1 MLNSS
6 IAQSIVDITMSVLH
20 VNVNIMDVN
29 GTVIAAGDK
38 SRIGTFHCAAAEV
51 IATGQKKAVSA
62 QEAAT
67 MDNVEPGA
75 TYPIVYKGNVI
86 GALGMT
92 GAPEYVDKFV
102 ELGALYALL
111 FIEQENMKQRVF
123 QEQRVRE
130 SVLLD
135 LFTGRCLEDAD
146 FFLQRLAGLHYQ
158 LDRPH
163 RVIAVR
169 LNALENQADMIRCQQ
184 MKDQLTDVLSD
195 CRICGA
201 ALTGCFIQSRLA
213 LLVPAGHKA
222 CSPEALDESVQ
233 ELHNRLQAV
242 TGDQVLIAIDGV
254 CVSWKDIPAAF
265 AQAKGTLD
273 IVCRYNQKEWVVYS
287 ADYLTEYTL
296 LHISAEERQR
306 FIQAALGKL
315 YTGKPKQREMLLNTL
330 RTYFQ
335 HDRNVQKTAEA
346 LFIHRNTLNMRLNK
360 IQEWSGLSPLKFQD
374 AFNLRMALIL
384 MDLEEGGAQA
394 REENVNHEIY

>member
-1 MLNSS
+1 MLNSA

-75 TYPIVYKGNVI
+75 TYPIVYKGEVI

-111 FIEQENMKQRVF
+111 FIEQEDMKQRVF

-130 SVLLD
+130 SILLD
-135 LFTGRCLEDAD
+135 LFTGRCLKDAD
-146 FFLQRLAGLHYQ
+146 FFLQRLAGLNYR
-158 LDRPH
+158 LDKAH

-169 LNALENQADMIRCQQ
+169 LEALEHQTDMILCQQ
-184 MKDQLTDVLSD
+184 IKDRLTDLLANK
-195 CRICGA
+195 RICGA
-201 ALTGCFIQSRLA
+201 PLIGCFIQSQLA
-213 LLVPAGHKA
+213 LLAPVQNKPCA
-222 CSPEALDESVQ
+222 PERFAAEVKDLYDC
-233 ELHNRLQAV
+233 LRQA
-242 TGDQVLIAIDGV
+242 TDNQVLIAIDGI
-254 CVSWKDIPAAF
+254 CESWMDIPAAF
-265 AQAKGTLD
+265 AQAKGTLE
-273 IVCRYNQKEWVVYS
+273 IACRYNQKDGVIRS
-287 ADYLTEYTL
+287 DDYLTEYTL
-296 LHISAEERQR
+296 LHIPAQERQR
-306 FIQAALGKL
+306 FTSTVLGKL
-315 YTGKPKQREMLLNTL
+315 CTGKPRQRELLLQTL

-335 HDRNVQKTAEA
+335 NDMNAQKTAEE

-360 IQEWSGLSPLKFQD
+360 IREWSGLSPQRFQD
-374 AFNLRMALIL
+374 AFNLRMAIIL
-384 MDLEEGGAQA
+384 MDLEEKADQA
-394 REENVNHEIY
+394 KEENAET

>member
-1 MLNSS
+1 MLNSA

-75 TYPIVYKGNVI
+75 TYPIVYKGEVI

-111 FIEQENMKQRVF
+111 FIEQEDMKQRVF

-130 SVLLD
+130 SILLD
-135 LFTGRCLEDAD
+135 LFTGRCLKDAD
-146 FFLQRLAGLHYQ
+146 FFLQRLAGLNYR
-158 LDRPH
+158 LDKAH

-169 LNALENQADMIRCQQ
+169 LEALEHQTDMILCQQ
-184 MKDQLTDVLSD
+184 IKDRLTDLLANK
-195 CRICGA
+195 RICGA
-201 ALTGCFIQSRLA
+201 PLIGCFIQSQLA
-213 LLVPAGHKA
+213 LLAPVQNKPCA
-222 CSPEALDESVQ
+222 PERFAAEVKDLYDC
-233 ELHNRLQAV
+233 LRQA
-242 TGDQVLIAIDGV
+242 TGNQVLIAIDGI
-254 CVSWKDIPAAF
+254 CESWMDIPAAF
-265 AQAKGTLD
+265 AQAKGTLE
-273 IVCRYNQKEWVVYS
+273 IACRYNQKDGVICS
-287 ADYLTEYTL
+287 DDYLTEYTL
-296 LHISAEERQR
+296 LHIPAQERQR
-306 FIQAALGKL
+306 FTSTVLGKL
-315 YTGKPKQREMLLNTL
+315 CTGKPRQRELLLQTL

-335 HDRNVQKTAEA
+335 NDMNAQKTAEE

-360 IQEWSGLSPLKFQD
+360 IREWSGLSPQRFQD
-374 AFNLRMALIL
+374 AFNLRMAIIL
-384 MDLEEGGAQA
+384 MDLEEKADQA
-394 REENVNHEIY
+394 KEENAET

>member
-1 MLNSS
+1 MLNSA

-75 TYPIVYKGNVI
+75 TYPIVYKGEVI

-111 FIEQENMKQRVF
+111 FIEQEDMKQRVF

-130 SVLLD
+130 SILLD
-135 LFTGRCLEDAD
+135 LFTGRCLKDAD
-146 FFLQRLAGLHYQ
+146 FFLQRLAGLNYR
-158 LDRPH
+158 LDKAH

-169 LNALENQADMIRCQQ
+169 LEALEHQTDMILCQQ
-184 MKDQLTDVLSD
+184 IKDRLTDLLANK
-195 CRICGA
+195 RICGA
-201 ALTGCFIQSRLA
+201 PPIGCFVQSHLA
-213 LLVPAGHKA
+213 LLAPVQSKPCA
-222 CSPEALDESVQ
+222 PERFAAEVKDLYDC
-233 ELHNRLQAV
+233 LRQA
-242 TGDQVLIAIDGV
+242 TDNQVLIAIDGI
-254 CVSWKDIPAAF
+254 CESWTDIPAAF
-265 AQAKGTLD
+265 AQAKGTLE
-273 IVCRYNQKEWVVYS
+273 IACRYNQKDGVIRS
-287 ADYLTEYTL
+287 DDYLTEYTL
-296 LHISAEERQR
+296 LHIPAQERQR
-306 FIQAALGKL
+306 FTSTVLGKL
-315 YTGKPKQREMLLNTL
+315 CTGKPRQRELLLQTL

-335 HDRNVQKTAEA
+335 NDMNAQKTAEE

-360 IQEWSGLSPLKFQD
+360 IREWSGLSPQRFQD
-374 AFNLRMALIL
+374 AFNLRMAIIL
-384 MDLEEGGAQA
+384 MDLEEKADQA
-394 REENVNHEIY
+394 KEENAET

>member
-1 MLNSS
+1 MLNSA

-75 TYPIVYKGNVI
+75 TYPIVYKGEVI

-111 FIEQENMKQRVF
+111 FIEQEDMKQRVF

-130 SVLLD
+130 SILLD
-135 LFTGRCLEDAD
+135 LFTGRCLKDAD
-146 FFLQRLAGLHYQ
+146 FFLQRLAGLNYR
-158 LDRPH
+158 LDKAH

-169 LNALENQADMIRCQQ
+169 LEALEHQTDMILCQQ
-184 MKDQLTDVLSD
+184 IKDRLTDLLANK
-195 CRICGA
+195 RICGA
-201 ALTGCFIQSRLA
+201 PPIGCFVQSHLA
-213 LLVPAGHKA
+213 LLAPVQSKPCA
-222 CSPEALDESVQ
+222 PERFAAEVKDLYDC
-233 ELHNRLQAV
+233 LRQA
-242 TGDQVLIAIDGV
+242 TGNQVLIAIDGV
-254 CVSWKDIPAAF
+254 CESWTDIPAAF
-265 AQAKGTLD
+265 AQAKGTLE
-273 IVCRYNQKEWVVYS
+273 IACRYNQKDGVICS
-287 ADYLTEYTL
+287 DDYLTEYTL
-296 LHISAEERQR
+296 LHIPAQERQR
-306 FIQAALGKL
+306 FTSTVLGKL
-315 YTGKPKQREMLLNTL
+315 CTGKPRQRELLLQTL

-335 HDRNVQKTAEA
+335 NDMNAQKTAEE

-360 IQEWSGLSPLKFQD
+360 IREWSGLSPQRFQD
-374 AFNLRMALIL
+374 AFNLRMAIIL
-384 MDLEEGGAQA
+384 MDLEEKADQA
-394 REENVNHEIY
+394 KEENTEP

>member
-1 MLNSS
+1 MLNSA

-75 TYPIVYKGNVI
+75 TYPIVYKGEVI

-111 FIEQENMKQRVF
+111 FIEQEDMKQRVF

-130 SVLLD
+130 SILLD
-135 LFTGRCLEDAD
+135 LFTGRCLKDAD
-146 FFLQRLAGLHYQ
+146 FFLQRLAGLNYR
-158 LDRPH
+158 LDKAH

-169 LNALENQADMIRCQQ
+169 LEALEHQTDMILCQQ
-184 MKDQLTDVLSD
+184 IKDRLTDLLANK
-195 CRICGA
+195 RICGA
-201 ALTGCFIQSRLA
+201 PPIGCFVQSHLA
-213 LLVPAGHKA
+213 LLAPVQNKPCA
-222 CSPEALDESVQ
+222 PERFAAEVKDLYDC
-233 ELHNRLQAV
+233 LRQA
-242 TGDQVLIAIDGV
+242 TGNQVLIAIDGV
-254 CVSWKDIPAAF
+254 CESWTDIPAAF
-265 AQAKGTLD
+265 AQAKGTLE
-273 IVCRYNQKEWVVYS
+273 IACRYNQKDGVIRS
-287 ADYLTEYTL
+287 DDYLTEYTL
-296 LHISAEERQR
+296 LHIPAQERQR
-306 FIQAALGKL
+306 FTSTVLGKL
-315 YTGKPKQREMLLNTL
+315 RTGKPRQRELLLQTL

-335 HDRNVQKTAEA
+335 NDMNAQKTAEE

-360 IQEWSGLSPLKFQD
+360 IREWSGLSPQRFQD
-374 AFNLRMALIL
+374 AFNLRMAIIL
-384 MDLEEGGAQA
+384 MDLEEKADQA
-394 REENVNHEIY
+394 KEENTEP

>member
-1 MLNSS
+1 MLNSA

-75 TYPIVYKGNVI
+75 TYPIVYKGEVI

-111 FIEQENMKQRVF
+111 FIEQEDMKQRVF

-130 SVLLD
+130 SILLD
-135 LFTGRCLEDAD
+135 LFTGRCLTDAD
-146 FFLQRLAGLHYQ
+146 FFLQRLAGLNYR
-158 LDRPH
+158 LDKAH

-169 LNALENQADMIRCQQ
+169 LEALEHQTDMILCQQ
-184 MKDQLTDVLSD
+184 IKDRLTDLLAGK
-195 CRICGA
+195 RICGA
-201 ALTGCFIQSRLA
+201 PLIGCFVQSHLA
-213 LLVPAGHKA
+213 LLAPVQSKPCA
-222 CSPEALDESVQ
+222 PERFAAEVKDLYDC
-233 ELHNRLQAV
+233 LRQA
-242 TGDQVLIAIDGV
+242 TGNQVLIAIDGI
-254 CVSWKDIPAAF
+254 CESWMDIPAAF
-265 AQAKGTLD
+265 AQAKGTLE
-273 IVCRYNQKEWVVYS
+273 IACRYNQKDGVIRS
-287 ADYLTEYTL
+287 DDYLTEYTL
-296 LHISAEERQR
+296 LHIPAQERQR
-306 FIQAALGKL
+306 FTSTVLGKL
-315 YTGKPKQREMLLNTL
+315 RTGKPRQRELLLQTL

-335 HDRNVQKTAEA
+335 NDMNAQKTAEE

-360 IQEWSGLSPLKFQD
+360 IREWSGLSPQRFQD
-374 AFNLRMALIL
+374 AFNLRMAIIL
-384 MDLEEGGAQA
+384 MDLEEKADQA
-394 REENVNHEIY
+394 KEENTET

>member
-1 MLNSS
+1 MLNSA

-75 TYPIVYKGNVI
+75 TYPIVYKGEVI

-111 FIEQENMKQRVF
+111 FIEQEDMKQRVF

-130 SVLLD
+130 SILLD
-135 LFTGRCLEDAD
+135 LFTGRCLKDAD
-146 FFLQRLAGLHYQ
+146 FFLQRLAGLNYR
-158 LDRPH
+158 LDKAH

-169 LNALENQADMIRCQQ
+169 LEALEHQTDMILCQQ
-184 MKDQLTDVLSD
+184 IKDRLTDLLAGK
-195 CRICGA
+195 RICGA
-201 ALTGCFIQSRLA
+201 PLIGCFIQSQLA
-213 LLVPAGHKA
+213 LLAPVQNKPCA
-222 CSPEALDESVQ
+222 PERFAAEVKDLYDC
-233 ELHNRLQAV
+233 LRQA
-242 TGDQVLIAIDGV
+242 TGNQVLIAIDGV
-254 CVSWKDIPAAF
+254 CESWTDIPAAF
-265 AQAKGTLD
+265 AQAKGTLE
-273 IVCRYNQKEWVVYS
+273 IACRYNQKDGVIRS
-287 ADYLTEYTL
+287 DDYLTEYTL
-296 LHISAEERQR
+296 LHIPAQERQR
-306 FIQAALGKL
+306 FTSTVLGKL
-315 YTGKPKQREMLLNTL
+315 CTGKPRQRELLLQTL

-335 HDRNVQKTAEA
+335 NDMNAQKTAEE

-360 IQEWSGLSPLKFQD
+360 IREWSGLSPQRFQD
-374 AFNLRMALIL
+374 AFNLRVAIIL
-384 MDLEEGGAQA
+384 MDLEEKADQA
-394 REENVNHEIY
+394 KEENTEK

>member
-1 MLNSS
+1 MLNSA

-75 TYPIVYKGNVI
+75 TYPIVYKGEVI

-111 FIEQENMKQRVF
+111 FIEQEDMKQRVF

-130 SVLLD
+130 SILLD
-135 LFTGRCLEDAD
+135 LFTGRCLKDAD
-146 FFLQRLAGLHYQ
+146 FFLQRLAGLNYR
-158 LDRPH
+158 LDKAH

-169 LNALENQADMIRCQQ
+169 LEALEHQTDMILCQQ
-184 MKDQLTDVLSD
+184 IKDRLTDLLANK
-195 CRICGA
+195 RICGA
-201 ALTGCFIQSRLA
+201 PPIGCFVQSHLA
-213 LLVPAGHKA
+213 LLAPVQSKPCA
-222 CSPEALDESVQ
+222 PERFAAEVKDLYDC
-233 ELHNRLQAV
+233 LRQA
-242 TGDQVLIAIDGV
+242 TGNQVLIAIDGI
-254 CVSWKDIPAAF
+254 CESWMDIPAAF
-265 AQAKGTLD
+265 AQAKGTLE
-273 IVCRYNQKEWVVYS
+273 IACRYNQKDGVIRS
-287 ADYLTEYTL
+287 DDYLTEYTL
-296 LHISAEERQR
+296 LHIPAQERQR
-306 FIQAALGKL
+306 FTSTVLGKL
-315 YTGKPKQREMLLNTL
+315 CTGKPRQRELLLQTL

-335 HDRNVQKTAEA
+335 NDMNAQKTAEE

-360 IQEWSGLSPLKFQD
+360 IREWSGLSPQRFQD
-374 AFNLRMALIL
+374 AFNLRMAIIL
-384 MDLEEGGAQA
+384 MDLEEKADQA
-394 REENVNHEIY
+394 KEENTEP

>member
-1 MLNSS
+1 MLNSA

-75 TYPIVYKGNVI
+75 TYPIVYKGEVI

-111 FIEQENMKQRVF
+111 FIEQEDMKQRVF

-130 SVLLD
+130 SILLD
-135 LFTGRCLEDAD
+135 LFTGRCLKDAD
-146 FFLQRLAGLHYQ
+146 FFLQRLAGLNYR
-158 LDRPH
+158 LDKAH

-169 LNALENQADMIRCQQ
+169 LEALEHQTDMILCQQ
-184 MKDQLTDVLSD
+184 IKDRLTDLLANK
-195 CRICGA
+195 RICGA
-201 ALTGCFIQSRLA
+201 PLIGCFVQSQLA
-213 LLVPAGHKA
+213 LLAPVQNKPCA
-222 CSPEALDESVQ
+222 PERFAAEVKDLYDC
-233 ELHNRLQAV
+233 LRQA
-242 TGDQVLIAIDGV
+242 TDNQVLIAIDGI
-254 CVSWKDIPAAF
+254 CESWTDIPAAF
-265 AQAKGTLD
+265 AQAKGTLE
-273 IVCRYNQKEWVVYS
+273 IACRYNQKDGVIRS
-287 ADYLTEYTL
+287 DDYLTEYTL
-296 LHISAEERQR
+296 LHIPAQERQR
-306 FIQAALGKL
+306 FTSTVLGKL
-315 YTGKPKQREMLLNTL
+315 CTGKPRQRELLLQTL

-335 HDRNVQKTAEA
+335 NDMNAQKTAEE

-360 IQEWSGLSPLKFQD
+360 IREWSGLSPQRFQD
-374 AFNLRMALIL
+374 AFNLRMAIIL
-384 MDLEEGGAQA
+384 MDLEEKADQA
-394 REENVNHEIY
+394 KEENAET

>member
-1 MLNSS
+1 MLNSA

-75 TYPIVYKGNVI
+75 TYPIVYKGEVI

-111 FIEQENMKQRVF
+111 FIEQEDMKQRVF

-130 SVLLD
+130 SILLD
-135 LFTGRCLEDAD
+135 LFTGRCLTDAD
-146 FFLQRLAGLHYQ
+146 FFLQRLAGLNYR
-158 LDRPH
+158 LDKAH

-169 LNALENQADMIRCQQ
+169 LEALEHQTDMILCQQ
-184 MKDQLTDVLSD
+184 IKDRLTDLLANK
-195 CRICGA
+195 RICGA
-201 ALTGCFIQSRLA
+201 PLIGCFVQSQLA
-213 LLVPAGHKA
+213 LLAPVQNKPCA
-222 CSPEALDESVQ
+222 PERFAAEVKDLYDC
-233 ELHNRLQAV
+233 LRQA
-242 TGDQVLIAIDGV
+242 TGNQVLIAIDGV
-254 CVSWKDIPAAF
+254 CESWTDIPAAF
-265 AQAKGTLD
+265 AQAKGTLE
-273 IVCRYNQKEWVVYS
+273 IACRYNQKDGVICS
-287 ADYLTEYTL
+287 DDYLTEYTL
-296 LHISAEERQR
+296 LYIPAQERQR
-306 FIQAALGKL
+306 FVNTVLGRL
-315 YTGKPKQREMLLNTL
+315 RTGKPRQRELLLQTL

-335 HDRNVQKTAEA
+335 NDMNAQKTAEE

-360 IQEWSGLSPLKFQD
+360 IREWSGLSPQRFQD
-374 AFNLRMALIL
+374 AFNLRMAIIL
-384 MDLEEGGAQA
+384 MDLEEKADQA
-394 REENVNHEIY
+394 KEENTEP

>member
-1 MLNSS
+1 MLNSA

-75 TYPIVYKGNVI
+75 TYPIVYKGEVI

-111 FIEQENMKQRVF
+111 FIEQEDMKQRVF

-130 SVLLD
+130 SILLD
-135 LFTGRCLEDAD
+135 LFTGRCLTDAD
-146 FFLQRLAGLHYQ
+146 FFLQRLAGLNYR
-158 LDRPH
+158 LDKAH

-169 LNALENQADMIRCQQ
+169 LEALEHQTDMILCQQ
-184 MKDQLTDVLSD
+184 IKDRLTDLLAGK
-195 CRICGA
+195 RICGA
-201 ALTGCFIQSRLA
+201 PPIGCFVQSHLA
-213 LLVPAGHKA
+213 LLAPVQSKPCA
-222 CSPEALDESVQ
+222 PERFAAEVKDLYDC
-233 ELHNRLQAV
+233 LRQA
-242 TGDQVLIAIDGV
+242 TGNQVLIAIDGI
-254 CVSWKDIPAAF
+254 CESWMDIPAAF
-265 AQAKGTLD
+265 AQAKGTLE
-273 IVCRYNQKEWVVYS
+273 IACRYNQKDGVICS
-287 ADYLTEYTL
+287 DDYLTEYTL
-296 LHISAEERQR
+296 LHIPAQERQR
-306 FIQAALGKL
+306 FTSTVLGKL
-315 YTGKPKQREMLLNTL
+315 CTGKPRQRELLLQTL

-335 HDRNVQKTAEA
+335 NDMNAQKTAEE

-360 IQEWSGLSPLKFQD
+360 IREWSGLSPQRFQD
-374 AFNLRMALIL
+374 AFNLRMAIIL
-384 MDLEEGGAQA
+384 MDLEEKADQA
-394 REENVNHEIY
+394 KEENKET

>member
-1 MLNSS
+1 MLNSA

-62 QEAAT
+62 QEAAP

-75 TYPIVYKGNVI
+75 TYPIVYKGEVI

-111 FIEQENMKQRVF
+111 FIEQEDMKQRVF

-130 SVLLD
+130 SILLD
-135 LFTGRCLEDAD
+135 LFTGRCLKDAD
-146 FFLQRLAGLHYQ
+146 FFLQRLAGLNYR
-158 LDRPH
+158 LDKAH

-169 LNALENQADMIRCQQ
+169 LEALEHQTDMILCQQ
-184 MKDQLTDVLSD
+184 IKDRLTDLLANK
-195 CRICGA
+195 RICGA
-201 ALTGCFIQSRLA
+201 PLIGCFVQSQLA
-213 LLVPAGHKA
+213 LLAPVQNKPCA
-222 CSPEALDESVQ
+222 PERFAAEVKDLYDC
-233 ELHNRLQAV
+233 LRQA
-242 TGDQVLIAIDGV
+242 TDNQVLIAIDGI
-254 CVSWKDIPAAF
+254 CESWTDIPAAF
-265 AQAKGTLD
+265 AQAKGTLE
-273 IVCRYNQKEWVVYS
+273 IACRYNQKDGVIRS
-287 ADYLTEYTL
+287 DDYLTEYTL
-296 LHISAEERQR
+296 LHIPAQERQR
-306 FIQAALGKL
+306 FVNTVLGRL
-315 YTGKPKQREMLLNTL
+315 RTGKPRQRELLLQTL

-335 HDRNVQKTAEA
+335 NDMNAQKTAEE

-360 IQEWSGLSPLKFQD
+360 IREWSGLSPQRFQD
-374 AFNLRMALIL
+374 AFNLRMAIIL
-384 MDLEEGGAQA
+384 MDLEEKADQA
-394 REENVNHEIY
+394 KEENTET

>member
-1 MLNSS
+1 MLNSA

-75 TYPIVYKGNVI
+75 TYPIVYKGEVI

-111 FIEQENMKQRVF
+111 FIEQEDMKQRVF

-130 SVLLD
+130 SILLD
-135 LFTGRCLEDAD
+135 LFTGRCLKDAD
-146 FFLQRLAGLHYQ
+146 FFLQRLAGLNYR
-158 LDRPH
+158 LDKAH

-169 LNALENQADMIRCQQ
+169 LEALEHQTDMILCQQ
-184 MKDQLTDVLSD
+184 IKDRLTDLLAGK
-195 CRICGA
+195 RICGA
-201 ALTGCFIQSRLA
+201 PLIGCFVQSHLA
-213 LLVPAGHKA
+213 LLAPVQSKPCA
-222 CSPEALDESVQ
+222 PERFAAEVKDLYDC
-233 ELHNRLQAV
+233 LRQA
-242 TGDQVLIAIDGV
+242 TGNQVLIAIDGI
-254 CVSWKDIPAAF
+254 CESWMDIPAAF
-265 AQAKGTLD
+265 AQAKGTLE
-273 IVCRYNQKEWVVYS
+273 IACRYNQKDGVIRS
-287 ADYLTEYTL
+287 DDYLTEYTL
-296 LHISAEERQR
+296 LHIPAQERQR
-306 FIQAALGKL
+306 FTSTVLGKL
-315 YTGKPKQREMLLNTL
+315 RTGKPRQRELLLQTL

-335 HDRNVQKTAEA
+335 NDMNAQKTAEE

-360 IQEWSGLSPLKFQD
+360 IREWSGLSPQRFQD
-374 AFNLRMALIL
+374 AFNLRMAIIL
-384 MDLEEGGAQA
+384 MDLEEKADQA
-394 REENVNHEIY
+394 KEENTEP

>member
-1 MLNSS
+1 MLNSA

-75 TYPIVYKGNVI
+75 TYPIVYKGEVI

-111 FIEQENMKQRVF
+111 FIEQEDMKQRVF

-130 SVLLD
+130 SILLD
-135 LFTGRCLEDAD
+135 LFTGRCLTDAD
-146 FFLQRLAGLHYQ
+146 FFLQRLAGLNYR
-158 LDRPH
+158 LDKAH

-169 LNALENQADMIRCQQ
+169 LEALEHQTDMILCQQ
-184 MKDQLTDVLSD
+184 IKDRLTDLLAGK
-195 CRICGA
+195 RICGA
-201 ALTGCFIQSRLA
+201 PPIGCFVQSQLA
-213 LLVPAGHKA
+213 LLAPVQNKPCA
-222 CSPEALDESVQ
+222 PERFAAEVK
-233 ELHNRLQAV
+233 ELYDCLRQA
-242 TGDQVLIAIDGV
+242 TGNQVLIAIDGI
-254 CVSWKDIPAAF
+254 CESWTDIPAAF
-265 AQAKGTLD
+265 AQAKGTLE
-273 IVCRYNQKEWVVYS
+273 IACRYNQKDGVIRS
-287 ADYLTEYTL
+287 DDYLTEYTL
-296 LHISAEERQR
+296 LHIPAQERQR
-306 FIQAALGKL
+306 FTSTVLGKL
-315 YTGKPKQREMLLNTL
+315 CTGKPRQRELLLQTL

-335 HDRNVQKTAEA
+335 NDMNAQKTAEE

-360 IQEWSGLSPLKFQD
+360 LREWYGLSPQRFQD
-374 AFNLRMALIL
+374 AFNLRMAIIL
-384 MDLEEGGAQA
+384 MDLEEKADQA
-394 REENVNHEIY
+394 KEENAEP

>member
-1 MLNSS
+1 MLNSA

-75 TYPIVYKGNVI
+75 TYPIVYKGEVI

-111 FIEQENMKQRVF
+111 FIEQEDMKQRVF

-130 SVLLD
+130 SILLD
-135 LFTGRCLEDAD
+135 LFTGRCLTDAD
-146 FFLQRLAGLHYQ
+146 FFLQRLAGLNYR
-158 LDRPH
+158 LDKAH

-169 LNALENQADMIRCQQ
+169 LEALEHQTDMILCQQ
-184 MKDQLTDVLSD
+184 IKDRLTDLLAGK
-195 CRICGA
+195 RICGA
-201 ALTGCFIQSRLA
+201 PPIGCFVQSHLA
-213 LLVPAGHKA
+213 LLAPVQSKPCA
-222 CSPEALDESVQ
+222 PERFAAEVKDLYDC
-233 ELHNRLQAV
+233 LRQA
-242 TGDQVLIAIDGV
+242 TGNQVLIAIDGV
-254 CVSWKDIPAAF
+254 CESWTDIPAAF
-265 AQAKGTLD
+265 AQAKGTLE
-273 IVCRYNQKEWVVYS
+273 IACRYNQKDGVICS
-287 ADYLTEYTL
+287 DDYLTEYTL
-296 LHISAEERQR
+296 LHIPAQERQR
-306 FIQAALGKL
+306 FTSTVLGKL
-315 YTGKPKQREMLLNTL
+315 CTGKPRQRELLLQTL

-335 HDRNVQKTAEA
+335 NDMNAQKTAEE

-360 IQEWSGLSPLKFQD
+360 IREWSGLSPQRFQD
-374 AFNLRMALIL
+374 AFNLRMAIIL
-384 MDLEEGGAQA
+384 MDLEEKADQA
-394 REENVNHEIY
+394 KEENTET

>member
-1 MLNSS
+1 MLNSA

-75 TYPIVYKGNVI
+75 TYPIVYKGEVI

-111 FIEQENMKQRVF
+111 FIEQEDMKQRVF

-130 SVLLD
+130 SILLD
-135 LFTGRCLEDAD
+135 LFTGRCLTDAD
-146 FFLQRLAGLHYQ
+146 FFLQRLAGLNYR
-158 LDRPH
+158 LDKAH

-169 LNALENQADMIRCQQ
+169 LEALEHQTDMILCQQ
-184 MKDQLTDVLSD
+184 IKDRLTDLLANK
-195 CRICGA
+195 RICGA
-201 ALTGCFIQSRLA
+201 PLIGCFIQSQLA
-213 LLVPAGHKA
+213 LLAPVQNKPCA
-222 CSPEALDESVQ
+222 PERFAAEVKDLYDC
-233 ELHNRLQAV
+233 LRQA
-242 TGDQVLIAIDGV
+242 TGNQVLIAIDGI
-254 CVSWKDIPAAF
+254 CESWMDIPAAF
-265 AQAKGTLD
+265 AQAKGTLE
-273 IVCRYNQKEWVVYS
+273 IACRYNQKDGVIRS
-287 ADYLTEYTL
+287 DDYLTEYTL
-296 LHISAEERQR
+296 LHIPAQERQR
-306 FIQAALGKL
+306 FTSTVLGKL
-315 YTGKPKQREMLLNTL
+315 CTGKPRQRELLLQTL

-335 HDRNVQKTAEA
+335 NDMNAQKTAEE

-360 IQEWSGLSPLKFQD
+360 IREWSGLSPQRFQD
-374 AFNLRMALIL
+374 AFNLRMAIIL
-384 MDLEEGGAQA
+384 MDLEEKADQA
-394 REENVNHEIY
+394 KEENAET

>member
-1 MLNSS
+1 MLNSA

-75 TYPIVYKGNVI
+75 TYPIVYKGEVI

-111 FIEQENMKQRVF
+111 FIEQEDMKQRVF

-130 SVLLD
+130 SILLD
-135 LFTGRCLEDAD
+135 LFTGRCLKDAD
-146 FFLQRLAGLHYQ
+146 FFLQRLAGLNYR
-158 LDRPH
+158 LDKAH

-169 LNALENQADMIRCQQ
+169 LEALEHQTDMILCQQ
-184 MKDQLTDVLSD
+184 IKDRLTDLLANK
-195 CRICGA
+195 RICGA
-201 ALTGCFIQSRLA
+201 PLIGCFIQSQLA
-213 LLVPAGHKA
+213 LLAPVQNKPCA
-222 CSPEALDESVQ
+222 PERFAAEVK
-233 ELHNRLQAV
+233 ELYDCLRQA
-242 TGDQVLIAIDGV
+242 TGNQVLIAIDGV
-254 CVSWKDIPAAF
+254 CESWTDIPAAF
-265 AQAKGTLD
+265 AQAKGTLE
-273 IVCRYNQKEWVVYS
+273 IACRYNQKDGVICS
-287 ADYLTEYTL
+287 DDYLTEYTL
-296 LHISAEERQR
+296 LYIPAQERQR
-306 FIQAALGKL
+306 FVNTVLGRL
-315 YTGKPKQREMLLNTL
+315 RTGKPRQRELLLQTL

-335 HDRNVQKTAEA
+335 NDMNAQKTAEE

-360 IQEWSGLSPLKFQD
+360 IREWSGLSPQRFQD
-374 AFNLRMALIL
+374 AFNLRMAIIL
-384 MDLEEGGAQA
+384 MDLEEKADQA
-394 REENVNHEIY
+394 KEENTEP

>member
-1 MLNSS
+1 MLNSA

-75 TYPIVYKGNVI
+75 TYPIVYKGEVI

-111 FIEQENMKQRVF
+111 FIEQEDMKQRVF

-130 SVLLD
+130 SILLD
-135 LFTGRCLEDAD
+135 LFTGRCLKDAD
-146 FFLQRLAGLHYQ
+146 FFLQRLAGLNYR
-158 LDRPH
+158 LDKAH

-169 LNALENQADMIRCQQ
+169 LEALEHQTDMILCQQ
-184 MKDQLTDVLSD
+184 IKDHLTDLLANK
-195 CRICGA
+195 RICGA
-201 ALTGCFIQSRLA
+201 PPIGCFVQSQLA
-213 LLVPAGHKA
+213 LLAPVQNKPCA
-222 CSPEALDESVQ
+222 PERFAAEVK
-233 ELHNRLQAV
+233 ELYDCLRQA
-242 TGDQVLIAIDGV
+242 TGNQVLIAIDGI
-254 CVSWKDIPAAF
+254 CESWMDIPAAF
-265 AQAKGTLD
+265 AQAKGTLE
-273 IVCRYNQKEWVVYS
+273 IACRYNQKDGVIRS
-287 ADYLTEYTL
+287 DDYLTEYTL
-296 LHISAEERQR
+296 LHIPAQERQR
-306 FIQAALGKL
+306 FTSTVLGKL
-315 YTGKPKQREMLLNTL
+315 CTGKPRQRELLLQTL

-335 HDRNVQKTAEA
+335 NDMNAQKTAEE

-360 IQEWSGLSPLKFQD
+360 IREWSGLSPQRFQD
-374 AFNLRMALIL
+374 AFNLRMAIIL
-384 MDLEEGGAQA
+384 MDLEEKADQA
-394 REENVNHEIY
+394 KEENTEP

>member
-1 MLNSS
+1 MLNSA

-75 TYPIVYKGNVI
+75 TYPIVYKGEVI

-111 FIEQENMKQRVF
+111 FIEQEDMKQRVF

-130 SVLLD
+130 SILLD
-135 LFTGRCLEDAD
+135 LFTGRCLKDAD
-146 FFLQRLAGLHYQ
+146 FFLQRLAGLNYR
-158 LDRPH
+158 LDKAH

-169 LNALENQADMIRCQQ
+169 LEALEHQTDMILCQQ
-184 MKDQLTDVLSD
+184 IKDRLTDLLAGK
-195 CRICGA
+195 RICGA
-201 ALTGCFIQSRLA
+201 PPIGCFVQSHLA
-213 LLVPAGHKA
+213 LLAPVQSKPCA
-222 CSPEALDESVQ
+222 PERFAAEVKDLYDC
-233 ELHNRLQAV
+233 LRQA
-242 TGDQVLIAIDGV
+242 TDNQVLIAIDGV
-254 CVSWKDIPAAF
+254 CESWTDIPAAF
-265 AQAKGTLD
+265 AQAKGTLE
-273 IVCRYNQKEWVVYS
+273 IACRYNQKDGVIRS
-287 ADYLTEYTL
+287 DDYLTEYTL
-296 LHISAEERQR
+296 LHIPAQERQR
-306 FIQAALGKL
+306 FTSTVLGKL
-315 YTGKPKQREMLLNTL
+315 CTGKPRQRELLLQTL

-335 HDRNVQKTAEA
+335 NDMNAQKTAEE

-360 IQEWSGLSPLKFQD
+360 IREWSGLSPQRFQD
-374 AFNLRMALIL
+374 AFNLRMAIIL
-384 MDLEEGGAQA
+384 MDLEEKADQA
-394 REENVNHEIY
+394 KEENTEP

>member
-1 MLNSS
+1 MLNSA

-75 TYPIVYKGNVI
+75 TYPIVYKGEVI

-111 FIEQENMKQRVF
+111 FIEQEDMKQRVF

-130 SVLLD
+130 SILLD
-135 LFTGRCLEDAD
+135 LFTGRCLTDAD
-146 FFLQRLAGLHYQ
+146 FFLQRLAGLNYR
-158 LDRPH
+158 LDKAH

-169 LNALENQADMIRCQQ
+169 LEALEHQTDMILCQQ
-184 MKDQLTDVLSD
+184 IKDRLTDLLAGK
-195 CRICGA
+195 RICGA
-201 ALTGCFIQSRLA
+201 PLIGCFVQSQLA
-213 LLVPAGHKA
+213 LLAPVQNKPCA
-222 CSPEALDESVQ
+222 PERFAAEVK
-233 ELHNRLQAV
+233 ELYDCLRQA
-242 TGDQVLIAIDGV
+242 TGNQVLIAIDGI
-254 CVSWKDIPAAF
+254 CESWTDIPAAF
-265 AQAKGTLD
+265 AQAKGTLE
-273 IVCRYNQKEWVVYS
+273 IACRYNQKDGVIRS
-287 ADYLTEYTL
+287 DDYLTEYTL
-296 LHISAEERQR
+296 LHIPAQERQR
-306 FIQAALGKL
+306 FTSTVLGKL
-315 YTGKPKQREMLLNTL
+315 CTGKPRQRELLLQTL

-335 HDRNVQKTAEA
+335 NDMNAQKTAEE

-360 IQEWSGLSPLKFQD
+360 IREWSGLSPQRFQD
-374 AFNLRMALIL
+374 AFNLRMAIIL
-384 MDLEEGGAQA
+384 MDLEEKADQA
-394 REENVNHEIY
+394 KEENTEP

>member
-1 MLNSS
+1 MLNSA

-75 TYPIVYKGNVI
+75 TYPIVYKGEVI

-111 FIEQENMKQRVF
+111 FIEQEDMKQRVF

-130 SVLLD
+130 SILLD
-135 LFTGRCLEDAD
+135 LFTGRCLTDAD
-146 FFLQRLAGLHYQ
+146 FFLQRLAGLNYR
-158 LDRPH
+158 LDKAH

-169 LNALENQADMIRCQQ
+169 LEALEHQTDMILCQQ
-184 MKDQLTDVLSD
+184 IKDRLTDLLANK
-195 CRICGA
+195 RICGA
-201 ALTGCFIQSRLA
+201 PLIGCFIQSQLA
-213 LLVPAGHKA
+213 LLAPVQNKPCA
-222 CSPEALDESVQ
+222 PERFAAEVK
-233 ELHNRLQAV
+233 ELYDCLRQA
-242 TGDQVLIAIDGV
+242 TGNQVLIAIDGV
-254 CVSWKDIPAAF
+254 CESWTDIPAAF
-265 AQAKGTLD
+265 AQAKGTLE
-273 IVCRYNQKEWVVYS
+273 IACRYNQKDGVICS
-287 ADYLTEYTL
+287 DDYLTEYTL
-296 LHISAEERQR
+296 LYIPAQERQR
-306 FIQAALGKL
+306 FVNTVLGRL
-315 YTGKPKQREMLLNTL
+315 RTGKPRQRELLLQTL

-335 HDRNVQKTAEA
+335 NDMNAQKTAEE

-360 IQEWSGLSPLKFQD
+360 IREWSGLSPQRFQD
-374 AFNLRMALIL
+374 AFNLRMAIIL
-384 MDLEEGGAQA
+384 MDLEEKADQA
-394 REENVNHEIY
+394 KEENTEP

>member
-1 MLNSS
+1 MLNSA

-75 TYPIVYKGNVI
+75 TYPIVYKGEVI

-111 FIEQENMKQRVF
+111 FIEQEDMKQRVF

-130 SVLLD
+130 SILLD
-135 LFTGRCLEDAD
+135 LFTGRCLKDAD
-146 FFLQRLAGLHYQ
+146 FFLQRLAGLNYR
-158 LDRPH
+158 LDKAH

-169 LNALENQADMIRCQQ
+169 LEALEHQTDMILCQQ
-184 MKDQLTDVLSD
+184 IKDRLTDLLANK
-195 CRICGA
+195 RICGA
-201 ALTGCFIQSRLA
+201 PLIGCFVQSHLA
-213 LLVPAGHKA
+213 LLAPVQSKPCA
-222 CSPEALDESVQ
+222 PERFAAEVKDLYDC
-233 ELHNRLQAV
+233 LRQA
-242 TGDQVLIAIDGV
+242 TDNQVLIAIDGI
-254 CVSWKDIPAAF
+254 CESWMDIPAAF
-265 AQAKGTLD
+265 AKAKGTLK
-273 IVCRYNQKEWVVYS
+273 IACRYNQKDGVIRS
-287 ADYLTEYTL
+287 DDYLTEYTL
-296 LHISAEERQR
+296 LHIPAQERQR
-306 FIQAALGKL
+306 FTSTVLGKL
-315 YTGKPKQREMLLNTL
+315 CTGKPRQRELLLQTL

-335 HDRNVQKTAEA
+335 NDMNAQKTAEE

-360 IQEWSGLSPLKFQD
+360 IREWSGLSPQRFQD
-374 AFNLRMALIL
+374 AFNLRMAIIL
-384 MDLEEGGAQA
+384 MDLEEKADQA
-394 REENVNHEIY
+394 KEENTEP

>member
-75 TYPIVYKGNVI
+75 TYPIVYKGEVI

-111 FIEQENMKQRVF
+111 FIEQEDMKQRVF

-130 SVLLD
+130 SILLD
-135 LFTGRCLEDAD
+135 LFTGRCLKDAD
-146 FFLQRLAGLHYQ
+146 FFLQRLAGLNYR
-158 LDRPH
+158 LDRAH

-169 LNALENQADMIRCQQ
+169 LEALEGQADMILCQQ
-184 MKDQLTDVLSD
+184 IKDRLTDLLAGKH
-195 CRICGA
+195 ICGA
-201 ALTGCFIQSRLA
+201 PLIGCFIQSHLA
-213 LLVPAGHKA
+213 LLAPVQNRPCPQDRLLAGA
-222 CSPEALDESVQ
+222 E
-233 ELHNRLQAV
+233 ELYDCLRQA
-242 TGDQVLIAIDGV
+242 TGNQVLIAIDGV
-254 CVSWKDIPAAF
+254 CESWMDIPAAF
-265 AQAKGTLD
+265 AQAKGTLE
-273 IVCRYNQKEWVVYS
+273 IACRYHQTDGVICS
-287 ADYLTEYTL
+287 DDYLTEYTL
-296 LHISAEERQR
+296 LHIPPQERQR
-306 FIQAALGKL
+306 FSSTVLGKL
-315 YTGKPKQREMLLNTL
+315 RTGKPRQRELLLQTL

-335 HDRNVQKTAEA
+335 NDMNAQKTAEE

-360 IQEWSGLSPLKFQD
+360 IREWSGLSPQRFQD
-374 AFNLRMALIL
+374 AFNLRMAIIL
-384 MDLEEGGAQA
+384 MDLEEKAHQA
-394 REENVNHEIY
+394 KEENTEK

>member
-1 MLNSS
+1 MLNSA

-75 TYPIVYKGNVI
+75 TYPIVYKGEVI

-111 FIEQENMKQRVF
+111 FIEQEDMKQRVF

-130 SVLLD
+130 SILLD
-135 LFTGRCLEDAD
+135 LFTGRCLKDAD
-146 FFLQRLAGLHYQ
+146 FFLQRLAGLNYR
-158 LDRPH
+158 LDKAH

-169 LNALENQADMIRCQQ
+169 LEALEHQTDMILCQQ
-184 MKDQLTDVLSD
+184 IKDRLTDLLANK
-195 CRICGA
+195 RICGA
-201 ALTGCFIQSRLA
+201 PPIGCFVQSHLA
-213 LLVPAGHKA
+213 LLAPVQNKPCA
-222 CSPEALDESVQ
+222 PERFAAEVKDLYDC
-233 ELHNRLQAV
+233 LRQA
-242 TGDQVLIAIDGV
+242 TGNQVLIAIDGI
-254 CVSWKDIPAAF
+254 CESWMDIPAAF
-265 AQAKGTLD
+265 AQAKGTLE
-273 IVCRYNQKEWVVYS
+273 IACRYNQKDGVIRS
-287 ADYLTEYTL
+287 DDYLTEYTL
-296 LHISAEERQR
+296 LHIPAQERQR
-306 FIQAALGKL
+306 FTSTVLGKL
-315 YTGKPKQREMLLNTL
+315 CTGKPRQRELLLQTL

-335 HDRNVQKTAEA
+335 NDMNAQKTAEE

-360 IQEWSGLSPLKFQD
+360 IREWSGLSPQRFQD
-374 AFNLRMALIL
+374 AFNLRMAIIL
-384 MDLEEGGAQA
+384 MDLEEKADQA
-394 REENVNHEIY
+394 KEENTEP

>member
-1 MLNSS
+1 MLNSA

-75 TYPIVYKGNVI
+75 TYPIVYKGEVI

-111 FIEQENMKQRVF
+111 FIEQEDMKQRVF

-130 SVLLD
+130 SILLD
-135 LFTGRCLEDAD
+135 LFTGRCLKDAD
-146 FFLQRLAGLHYQ
+146 FFLQRLAGLNYR
-158 LDRPH
+158 LDKAH

-169 LNALENQADMIRCQQ
+169 LEALEHQTDMILCQQ
-184 MKDQLTDVLSD
+184 IKDRLTDLLANK
-195 CRICGA
+195 RICGA
-201 ALTGCFIQSRLA
+201 PPIGCFVQSHLA
-213 LLVPAGHKA
+213 LLAPVQSKPCA
-222 CSPEALDESVQ
+222 PERFAAEVKDLYDC
-233 ELHNRLQAV
+233 LRQA
-242 TGDQVLIAIDGV
+242 TGNQVLIAIDGV
-254 CVSWKDIPAAF
+254 CESWTDIPAAF
-265 AQAKGTLD
+265 AQAKGTLE
-273 IVCRYNQKEWVVYS
+273 IACRYNQKDGVIRS
-287 ADYLTEYTL
+287 DDYLTEYTL
-296 LHISAEERQR
+296 LHIPAQERQR
-306 FIQAALGKL
+306 FSSTVLGKL
-315 YTGKPKQREMLLNTL
+315 CTGKPRQRELLLQTL

-335 HDRNVQKTAEA
+335 NDMNAQKTAEE

-360 IQEWSGLSPLKFQD
+360 IREWSGLSPQRFQD
-374 AFNLRMALIL
+374 AFNLRMAIIL
-384 MDLEEGGAQA
+384 MDLEEKADQA
-394 REENVNHEIY
+394 KEENTET

>member
-1 MLNSS
+1 MLNSA

-75 TYPIVYKGNVI
+75 TYPIVYKGEVI

-111 FIEQENMKQRVF
+111 FIEQEDMKQRVF

-130 SVLLD
+130 SILLD
-135 LFTGRCLEDAD
+135 LFTGRCLKDAD
-146 FFLQRLAGLHYQ
+146 FFLQRLAGLNYR
-158 LDRPH
+158 LDKAH

-169 LNALENQADMIRCQQ
+169 LEALEHQTDMILCQQ
-184 MKDQLTDVLSD
+184 IKDRLTDLLAGK
-195 CRICGA
+195 RICGA
-201 ALTGCFIQSRLA
+201 PLIGCFIQSQLA
-213 LLVPAGHKA
+213 LLAPVQNKPCA
-222 CSPEALDESVQ
+222 PERFAAEVKDLYDC
-233 ELHNRLQAV
+233 LRQA
-242 TGDQVLIAIDGV
+242 TGNQVLIAIDGI
-254 CVSWKDIPAAF
+254 CESWMDIPAAF
-265 AQAKGTLD
+265 AQAKGTLE
-273 IVCRYNQKEWVVYS
+273 IACRYNQKDGVIRS
-287 ADYLTEYTL
+287 DDYLTEYTL
-296 LHISAEERQR
+296 LHIPAQERQR
-306 FIQAALGKL
+306 FTSTVLGKL
-315 YTGKPKQREMLLNTL
+315 CTGKPRQRELLLQTL

-335 HDRNVQKTAEA
+335 NDMNAQKTAEE

-360 IQEWSGLSPLKFQD
+360 IREWSGLSPQRFQD
-374 AFNLRMALIL
+374 AFNLRMAIIL
-384 MDLEEGGAQA
+384 MDLEEKADQA
-394 REENVNHEIY
+394 KEENTEP

>member
-1 MLNSS
+1 MLNSA

-75 TYPIVYKGNVI
+75 TYPIVYKGEVI

-111 FIEQENMKQRVF
+111 FIEQEDMKQRVF

-130 SVLLD
+130 SILLD
-135 LFTGRCLEDAD
+135 LFTGRCLKDAD
-146 FFLQRLAGLHYQ
+146 FFLQRLAGLNYR
-158 LDRPH
+158 LDKAH

-169 LNALENQADMIRCQQ
+169 LEALEHQTDMILCQQ
-184 MKDQLTDVLSD
+184 IKDRLTDLLANK
-195 CRICGA
+195 RICGA
-201 ALTGCFIQSRLA
+201 PLIGCFVQSQLA
-213 LLVPAGHKA
+213 LLAPVQNKPCA
-222 CSPEALDESVQ
+222 PERFAAEVKDLYDC
-233 ELHNRLQAV
+233 LRQA
-242 TGDQVLIAIDGV
+242 TGNQVLIAIDGV
-254 CVSWKDIPAAF
+254 CESWTDIPAAF
-265 AQAKGTLD
+265 AQAKGTLE
-273 IVCRYNQKEWVVYS
+273 IACRYNQKDGVIRS
-287 ADYLTEYTL
+287 DDYLTEYTL
-296 LHISAEERQR
+296 LHIPAQERQR
-306 FIQAALGKL
+306 FVNTVLGRL
-315 YTGKPKQREMLLNTL
+315 RTGKPRQRELLLQTL

-335 HDRNVQKTAEA
+335 NDMNAQKTAEE

-360 IQEWSGLSPLKFQD
+360 IREWSGLSPQRFQD
-374 AFNLRMALIL
+374 AFNLRMAIIL
-384 MDLEEGGAQA
+384 MDLEEKADQA
-394 REENVNHEIY
+394 KEENAET

>member
-1 MLNSS
+1 MLNSA

-75 TYPIVYKGNVI
+75 TYPIVYKGEVI

-111 FIEQENMKQRVF
+111 FIEQEDMKQRVF

-130 SVLLD
+130 SILLD
-135 LFTGRCLEDAD
+135 LFTGRCLTDAD
-146 FFLQRLAGLHYQ
+146 FFLQRLAGLNYR
-158 LDRPH
+158 LDKAH

-169 LNALENQADMIRCQQ
+169 LEALEHQTDMILCQQ
-184 MKDQLTDVLSD
+184 IKDRLTDLLAGK
-195 CRICGA
+195 RICGA
-201 ALTGCFIQSRLA
+201 PPIGCFVQSQLA
-213 LLVPAGHKA
+213 LLAPVQNKPCA
-222 CSPEALDESVQ
+222 PERFAAEVK
-233 ELHNRLQAV
+233 ELYDCLRQA
-242 TGDQVLIAIDGV
+242 TGNQVLIAIDGI
-254 CVSWKDIPAAF
+254 CESWTDIPAAF
-265 AQAKGTLD
+265 AQAKGTLE
-273 IVCRYNQKEWVVYS
+273 IACRYNQKDGVIRS
-287 ADYLTEYTL
+287 DDYLTEYTL
-296 LHISAEERQR
+296 LHIPAQERQR
-306 FIQAALGKL
+306 FTSTVLGKL
-315 YTGKPKQREMLLNTL
+315 CTGKPRQRELLLQTL

-335 HDRNVQKTAEA
+335 NDMNAQKTAEE

-360 IQEWSGLSPLKFQD
+360 IREWSGLSPQRFQD
-374 AFNLRMALIL
+374 AFNLRMAIIL
-384 MDLEEGGAQA
+384 MDLEEKADQA
-394 REENVNHEIY
+394 KEENAEP

>member
-1 MLNSS
+1 MLNSA

-75 TYPIVYKGNVI
+75 TYPIVYKGEVI

-111 FIEQENMKQRVF
+111 FIEQEDMKQRVF

-130 SVLLD
+130 SILLD
-135 LFTGRCLEDAD
+135 LFTGRCLKDAD
-146 FFLQRLAGLHYQ
+146 FFLQRLAGLNYR
-158 LDRPH
+158 LDKAH

-169 LNALENQADMIRCQQ
+169 LEALEHQTDMILCQQ
-184 MKDQLTDVLSD
+184 IKDRLTDLLAGK
-195 CRICGA
+195 RICGA
-201 ALTGCFIQSRLA
+201 PPIGCFVQSHLA
-213 LLVPAGHKA
+213 LLAPVQNKPCA
-222 CSPEALDESVQ
+222 PERFAAEVKDLYDC
-233 ELHNRLQAV
+233 LRQA
-242 TGDQVLIAIDGV
+242 TGNQVLIAIDGV
-254 CVSWKDIPAAF
+254 CESWTDIPAAF
-265 AQAKGTLD
+265 AQAKGTLE
-273 IVCRYNQKEWVVYS
+273 IACRYNQKDGVICS
-287 ADYLTEYTL
+287 DDYLTEYTL
-296 LHISAEERQR
+296 LHIPAQERQR
-306 FIQAALGKL
+306 FTSTVLGKL
-315 YTGKPKQREMLLNTL
+315 CTGKPRQRELLLQTL

-335 HDRNVQKTAEA
+335 NDMNAQKTAEE

-360 IQEWSGLSPLKFQD
+360 IREWSGLSPQRFQD
-374 AFNLRMALIL
+374 AFNLRMAIIL
-384 MDLEEGGAQA
+384 MDLEEKADQA
-394 REENVNHEIY
+394 KEENTEP

>member
-1 MLNSS
+1 MLNSA

-75 TYPIVYKGNVI
+75 TYPIVYKGEVI

-111 FIEQENMKQRVF
+111 FIEQEDMKQRVF

-130 SVLLD
+130 SMLLD
-135 LFTGRCLEDAD
+135 LFTGRCLTDAD
-146 FFLQRLAGLHYQ
+146 FFLQRLAGLNYR
-158 LDRPH
+158 LDKAH

-169 LNALENQADMIRCQQ
+169 LEALEHQTDMILCQQ
-184 MKDQLTDVLSD
+184 IKDRLTDLLAGK
-195 CRICGA
+195 RICGA
-201 ALTGCFIQSRLA
+201 PPIGCFVQSHLA
-213 LLVPAGHKA
+213 LLAPVQSKPCA
-222 CSPEALDESVQ
+222 PERFAAEVKDLYDC
-233 ELHNRLQAV
+233 LRQA
-242 TGDQVLIAIDGV
+242 TGNQVLIAIDGV
-254 CVSWKDIPAAF
+254 CESWTDIPAAF
-265 AQAKGTLD
+265 AQAKGTLE
-273 IVCRYNQKEWVVYS
+273 IACRYNQKDGVICS
-287 ADYLTEYTL
+287 DDYLTEYTL
-296 LHISAEERQR
+296 LHIPAQERQR
-306 FIQAALGKL
+306 FTSTVLGKL
-315 YTGKPKQREMLLNTL
+315 CTGKPRQRELLLQTL

-335 HDRNVQKTAEA
+335 NDMNAQKTAEE

-360 IQEWSGLSPLKFQD
+360 IREWSGLSPQRFQD
-374 AFNLRMALIL
+374 AFNLRMAIIL
-384 MDLEEGGAQA
+384 MDLEEKADQA
-394 REENVNHEIY
+394 KEENTEP

>member
-1 MLNSS
+1 MLNSA

-75 TYPIVYKGNVI
+75 TYPIVYKGEVI

-111 FIEQENMKQRVF
+111 FIEQEDMKQRVF

-130 SVLLD
+130 SILLD
-135 LFTGRCLEDAD
+135 LFTGRCLKDAD
-146 FFLQRLAGLHYQ
+146 FFLQRLAGLNYR
-158 LDRPH
+158 LDKAH

-169 LNALENQADMIRCQQ
+169 LEALEHQTDMILCQQ
-184 MKDQLTDVLSD
+184 IKDRLTDLLANK
-195 CRICGA
+195 RICGA
-201 ALTGCFIQSRLA
+201 PLIGCFIQSQLA
-213 LLVPAGHKA
+213 LLAPVQNKPCA
-222 CSPEALDESVQ
+222 PERFAAEVKDLYDC
-233 ELHNRLQAV
+233 LRQA
-242 TGDQVLIAIDGV
+242 TGNQVLIAIDGV
-254 CVSWKDIPAAF
+254 CESWTDIPAAF
-265 AQAKGTLD
+265 AQAKGTLE
-273 IVCRYNQKEWVVYS
+273 IACRYNQKDGVIRS
-287 ADYLTEYTL
+287 DDYLTEYTL
-296 LHISAEERQR
+296 LHIPAQERQR
-306 FIQAALGKL
+306 FTSTVLGKL
-315 YTGKPKQREMLLNTL
+315 CTGKPRQRELLLQTL

-335 HDRNVQKTAEA
+335 NDMNAQKTAEE

-360 IQEWSGLSPLKFQD
+360 IREWSGLSPQRFQD
-374 AFNLRMALIL
+374 AFNLRMAIIL
-384 MDLEEGGAQA
+384 MDLEEKADQA
-394 REENVNHEIY
+394 KEENTEK

>member
-1 MLNSS
+1 MLNSA

-75 TYPIVYKGNVI
+75 TYPIVYKGEVI

-111 FIEQENMKQRVF
+111 FIEQEDMKQRVF

-130 SVLLD
+130 SILLD
-135 LFTGRCLEDAD
+135 LFTGRCLKDAD
-146 FFLQRLAGLHYQ
+146 FFLQRLAGLNYR
-158 LDRPH
+158 LDKAH

-169 LNALENQADMIRCQQ
+169 LEALEHQTDMILCQQ
-184 MKDQLTDVLSD
+184 IKDRLTDLLAGK
-195 CRICGA
+195 RICGA
-201 ALTGCFIQSRLA
+201 PPIGCFVQSHLA
-213 LLVPAGHKA
+213 LLAPVQNKPCA
-222 CSPEALDESVQ
+222 PERFAAEVKDLYDC
-233 ELHNRLQAV
+233 LRQA
-242 TGDQVLIAIDGV
+242 TGNQVLIAIDGI
-254 CVSWKDIPAAF
+254 CESWTDIPAAF
-265 AQAKGTLD
+265 AQAKGTLE
-273 IVCRYNQKEWVVYS
+273 IACRYNQKDGVIRS
-287 ADYLTEYTL
+287 DDYLTEYTL
-296 LHISAEERQR
+296 LHIPAQERQR
-306 FIQAALGKL
+306 FVNTVLGRL
-315 YTGKPKQREMLLNTL
+315 RTGKPRQRELLLQTL

-335 HDRNVQKTAEA
+335 NDMNAQKTAEE

-360 IQEWSGLSPLKFQD
+360 IREWSGLSPQRFQD
-374 AFNLRMALIL
+374 AFNLRMAIIL
-384 MDLEEGGAQA
+384 MDLEEKADQA
-394 REENVNHEIY
+394 KEENTEK

>member
-1 MLNSS
+1 MLNSA

-75 TYPIVYKGNVI
+75 TYPIVYKGEVI

-111 FIEQENMKQRVF
+111 FIEQEDMKQRVF

-130 SVLLD
+130 SILLD
-135 LFTGRCLEDAD
+135 LFTGRCLKDAD
-146 FFLQRLAGLHYQ
+146 FFLQRLAGLNYR
-158 LDRPH
+158 LDKAH

-169 LNALENQADMIRCQQ
+169 LEALEHQTDMILCQQ
-184 MKDQLTDVLSD
+184 IKDRLTDLLANK
-195 CRICGA
+195 RICGA
-201 ALTGCFIQSRLA
+201 PLIGCFVQSQLA
-213 LLVPAGHKA
+213 LLAPVQNKPCA
-222 CSPEALDESVQ
+222 PERFAAEVKDLYDC
-233 ELHNRLQAV
+233 LRQA
-242 TGDQVLIAIDGV
+242 TDNQVLIAIDGI
-254 CVSWKDIPAAF
+254 CESWTDIPAAF
-265 AQAKGTLD
+265 AQAKGTLE
-273 IVCRYNQKEWVVYS
+273 IACRYNQKDGVIRS
-287 ADYLTEYTL
+287 DDYLTEYTL
-296 LHISAEERQR
+296 LHIPAQERQR
-306 FIQAALGKL
+306 FVNTVLGRL
-315 YTGKPKQREMLLNTL
+315 RTGKPRQRELLLQTL

-335 HDRNVQKTAEA
+335 NDMNAQKTAEE

-360 IQEWSGLSPLKFQD
+360 IREWSGLSPQRFQD
-374 AFNLRMALIL
+374 AFNLRMAIIL
-384 MDLEEGGAQA
+384 MDLEEKADQA
-394 REENVNHEIY
+394 KEENTET

>member
-1 MLNSS
+1 MLNSA

-75 TYPIVYKGNVI
+75 TYPIVYKGEVI

-111 FIEQENMKQRVF
+111 FIEQEDMKQRVF

-130 SVLLD
+130 SILLD
-135 LFTGRCLEDAD
+135 LFTGRCLKDAD
-146 FFLQRLAGLHYQ
+146 FFLQRLAGLNYR
-158 LDRPH
+158 LDKAH

-169 LNALENQADMIRCQQ
+169 LEALEHQTDMILCQQ
-184 MKDQLTDVLSD
+184 IKDRLTDLLANK
-195 CRICGA
+195 RICGA
-201 ALTGCFIQSRLA
+201 PLIGCFIQSQLA
-213 LLVPAGHKA
+213 LLAPVQNKPCA
-222 CSPEALDESVQ
+222 PERFAAEVKDLYDC
-233 ELHNRLQAV
+233 LRQA
-242 TGDQVLIAIDGV
+242 TGNQVLIAIDGI
-254 CVSWKDIPAAF
+254 CESWMDIPAAF
-265 AQAKGTLD
+265 AQAKGTLE
-273 IVCRYNQKEWVVYS
+273 IACRYNQKDGVICS
-287 ADYLTEYTL
+287 DDYLTEYTL
-296 LHISAEERQR
+296 LYIPTQERQR
-306 FIQAALGKL
+306 FTSTVLGKL
-315 YTGKPKQREMLLNTL
+315 CTGKPRQRELLLQTL

-335 HDRNVQKTAEA
+335 NDMNAQKTAEE

-360 IQEWSGLSPLKFQD
+360 IREWSGLSPQRFQD
-374 AFNLRMALIL
+374 AFNLRMAIIL
-384 MDLEEGGAQA
+384 MDLEEKADQA
-394 REENVNHEIY
+394 KEENAET

>member
-1 MLNSS
+1 MLNSA

-75 TYPIVYKGNVI
+75 TYPIVYKGEVI

-111 FIEQENMKQRVF
+111 FIEQEDMKQRVF

-130 SVLLD
+130 SILLD
-135 LFTGRCLEDAD
+135 LFTGRCLKDAD
-146 FFLQRLAGLHYQ
+146 FFLQRLAGLNYR
-158 LDRPH
+158 LDKAH

-169 LNALENQADMIRCQQ
+169 LEALEHQTDMILCQQ
-184 MKDQLTDVLSD
+184 IKDHLTDLLAGK
-195 CRICGA
+195 RICGA
-201 ALTGCFIQSRLA
+201 PLIGCFIQSQLA
-213 LLVPAGHKA
+213 LLAPVQSKPCA
-222 CSPEALDESVQ
+222 PERFAAEVKDLYDC
-233 ELHNRLQAV
+233 LRQA
-242 TGDQVLIAIDGV
+242 TGNQVLIAIDGI
-254 CVSWKDIPAAF
+254 CESWMDIPAAF
-265 AQAKGTLD
+265 AQAKGTLE
-273 IVCRYNQKEWVVYS
+273 IACRYNQKDGVIRS
-287 ADYLTEYTL
+287 DDYLTEYTL
-296 LHISAEERQR
+296 LHIPAQERQR
-306 FIQAALGKL
+306 FTSTVLGKL
-315 YTGKPKQREMLLNTL
+315 CTGKPRQRELLLQTL

-335 HDRNVQKTAEA
+335 NDMNAQKTAEE

-360 IQEWSGLSPLKFQD
+360 IREWSGLSPQRFQD
-374 AFNLRMALIL
+374 AFNLRMAIIL
-384 MDLEEGGAQA
+384 MDLEEKADQA
-394 REENVNHEIY
+394 KEENAET

>member
-1 MLNSS
+1 MLNSA

-75 TYPIVYKGNVI
+75 TYPIVYKGEVI

-111 FIEQENMKQRVF
+111 FIEQEDMKQRVF

-130 SVLLD
+130 SILLD
-135 LFTGRCLEDAD
+135 LFTGRCLKDAD
-146 FFLQRLAGLHYQ
+146 FFLQRLAGLNYR
-158 LDRPH
+158 LDKAH

-169 LNALENQADMIRCQQ
+169 LEALEHQTDMILCQQ
-184 MKDQLTDVLSD
+184 IKDRLTDLLAGK
-195 CRICGA
+195 RICGA
-201 ALTGCFIQSRLA
+201 PPIGCFVQSHLA
-213 LLVPAGHKA
+213 LLAPVQNKPCA
-222 CSPEALDESVQ
+222 PERFAAEVKDLYDC
-233 ELHNRLQAV
+233 LRQA
-242 TGDQVLIAIDGV
+242 TGNQVLIAIDGI
-254 CVSWKDIPAAF
+254 CESWTDIPAAF
-265 AQAKGTLD
+265 AQAKGTLE
-273 IVCRYNQKEWVVYS
+273 IACRYNQKDGVIRS
-287 ADYLTEYTL
+287 DDYLTEYTL
-296 LHISAEERQR
+296 LHIPAQERQR
-306 FIQAALGKL
+306 FTSTVLGKL
-315 YTGKPKQREMLLNTL
+315 CTGKPRQRELLLQTL

-335 HDRNVQKTAEA
+335 NDMNAQKTAEE

-360 IQEWSGLSPLKFQD
+360 IREWSGLSPQRFQD
-374 AFNLRMALIL
+374 AFNLRMAIIL
-384 MDLEEGGAQA
+384 MDLEEKADQA
-394 REENVNHEIY
+394 KEENTEP

>member
-75 TYPIVYKGNVI
+75 TYPIVYKGEVI

-111 FIEQENMKQRVF
+111 FIEQEDMKQRVF

-130 SVLLD
+130 SILLD
-135 LFTGRCLEDAD
+135 LFTGRCLKDAD
-146 FFLQRLAGLHYQ
+146 FFLQRLAGLNYR
-158 LDRPH
+158 LDRAH

-169 LNALENQADMIRCQQ
+169 LEALEGQADMILCQQ
-184 MKDQLTDVLSD
+184 IKDRLTDLLAGKH
-195 CRICGA
+195 ICGA
-201 ALTGCFIQSRLA
+201 PLIGCFIQSHLA
-213 LLVPAGHKA
+213 LLAPVQNRPCPQDRLLAGAEELYACLHKA
-222 CSPEALDESVQ
+222 
-233 ELHNRLQAV
+233 
-242 TGDQVLIAIDGV
+242 TGGQVLIAIDGV
-254 CVSWKDIPAAF
+254 CESWMDIPAAF
-265 AQAKGTLD
+265 AQAKGTLE
-273 IVCRYNQKEWVVYS
+273 IACRYHQTDGVICS
-287 ADYLTEYTL
+287 DDYLTEYTL
-296 LHISAEERQR
+296 LHIPPQERQR
-306 FIQAALGKL
+306 FSSTVLGKL
-315 YTGKPKQREMLLNTL
+315 RTGKPRQRELLLQTL

-335 HDRNVQKTAEA
+335 NDMNAQKTAEE

-360 IQEWSGLSPLKFQD
+360 IREWSGLSPQRFQD
-374 AFNLRMALIL
+374 AFNLRMAIIL
-384 MDLEEGGAQA
+384 MDLEEKAHQA
-394 REENVNHEIY
+394 KEENTEK